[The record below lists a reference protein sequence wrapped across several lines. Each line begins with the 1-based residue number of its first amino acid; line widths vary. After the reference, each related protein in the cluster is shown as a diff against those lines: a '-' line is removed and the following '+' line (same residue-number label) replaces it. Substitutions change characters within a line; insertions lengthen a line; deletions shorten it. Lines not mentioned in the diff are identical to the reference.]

1 MNGFERFRKE
11 FAMDWA
17 PIRYR
22 DFYDLPRIFITSYN
36 GQDYL
41 FDCPFDDELDDY
53 PDSYRVYQLPALSEE
68 ALQGSWELLPELATS
83 FLGEIPVAEVQFDPT
98 KRERIN
104 TDIFRELLT
113 QQEPKT
119 ALVA

>member
-1 MNGFERFRKE
+1 ME
-11 FAMDWA
+11 WT

-36 GQDYL
+36 GKNYL

-53 PDSYRVYQLPALSEE
+53 PESYRVYQLPALSEE
-68 ALQGSWELLPELATS
+68 ELQGSWEHLPRLAVS
-83 FLGEIPVAEVQFDPT
+83 LVGVIPVAEVQFDAT

-104 TDIFRELLT
+104 VATFRELFARR
-113 QQEPKT
+113 EPQT
-119 ALVA
+119 ARVA

>member
-1 MNGFERFRKE
+1 MNGFGHFRKE
-11 FAMDWA
+11 FAFAMDWA

-53 PDSYRVYQLPALSEE
+53 PDSYRVYQENCSLSRR
-68 ALQGSWELLPELATS
+68 W
-83 FLGEIPVAEVQFDPT
+83 
-98 KRERIN
+98 
-104 TDIFRELLT
+104 
-113 QQEPKT
+113 
-119 ALVA
+119 